1 MAKIWPPYT
10 KNAKILSEMAKILSK
25 MAKIWSLFTKYGQNF
40 TLLYKK
46 CYFPNWARNAG
57 GYALIG
63 VGLQNDQNLEA
74 GGGPRLIETWEY
86 DELKN
91 WTFTDPIW

>member
-1 MAKIWPPYT
+1 MVRRMKIIILEPLLYKRI
-10 KNAKILSEMAKILSK
+10 KNMGKS
-25 MAKIWSLFTKYGQNF
+25 F

-63 VGLQNDQNLEA
+63 GGLQNDQNLKA
-74 GGGPRLIETWEY
+74 RTA
-86 DELKN
+86 
-91 WTFTDPIW
+91 PINR